1 MTTNLRLHL
10 VRIIGALFLLA
21 GLAGCSAIK
30 LGYNSLPELAYWWL
44 DGYVDFNDDQTPA
57 VREELAKLHG
67 WHRSQE
73 LPRIAEM
80 LARMEQLAPGPVTPV
95 QACAFV
101 PEIQARLAAVAA
113 RAEAAMAA
121 TALGLDAKQ
130 LRHLERKHRGNN
142 ADWRKGWIDAPPA
155 ERAERRFDMAIE
167 RAEMVYGKLDDPQ
180 RAVLRAWAERS
191 PFDAQRVLIER
202 QRRQSDL
209 LQTLRRIQESPGD
222 AALARTLLRDYLD
235 RVQRS
240 PDEGYGR
247 YQDQVIDEACR
258 TAAALHAS
266 TTAEQRDRAVRRLR
280 AYQRDLREL
289 AAQR

>member
-1 MTTNLRLHL
+1 MTTTLRLHL
-10 VRIIGALFLLA
+10 ARIIGALFLLA
-21 GLAGCSAIK
+21 GLAGCSAFK

-57 VREELAKLHG
+57 VRDELARLHG

-73 LPRIAEM
+73 LPRIVDI
-80 LARMEQLAPGPVTPV
+80 LIRMEQMAPGPVTPA
-95 QACAFV
+95 QACSFV
-101 PEIQARLAAVAA
+101 PEIQARLQVLAAQ
-113 RAEAAMAA
+113 AEAAMAA

-130 LRHLERKHRGNN
+130 LRHLERKHRGGN
-142 ADWRKGWIDAPPA
+142 ADWRKAWVEAPA
-155 ERAERRFDMAIE
+155 AQRAERRFDMAIE

-180 RAVLRAWAERS
+180 RAVLRAWSERS
-191 PFDAQRVLIER
+191 LFDPQRILAER
-202 QRRQSDL
+202 QRRQADL
-209 LQTLRRIQESPGD
+209 LQTLRRVQDSPGD
-222 AALARTLLRDYLD
+222 TALARTLLREYLD

-240 PDEGYGR
+240 PDEGYRR

-258 TAAALHAS
+258 TAAALHES

-289 AAQR
+289 SAQR